1 MRKSLRTSLL
11 LIGLFFAAWLPRV
24 VALETFVTID
34 ERKWLARSANF
45 YQALSQGDWA
55 ATFQREHPGVTVMWA
70 GLLGLLQRFPTYA
83 QVAPGQFAWD
93 REYIEAWLLQT
104 SDHTPLELLAA
115 GRWWVTLLIALTIVF
130 SYFPLRKLCGHTTAF
145 WAALYLAWSPFF
157 IALSRQLH
165 PDGLA
170 ASFMLLALL
179 LFLAWLYGEH
189 APALSSRPSVRDEGH
204 DNGEHDRGQRRY
216 LIASGVVMGLAWLT
230 KTPAIFL
237 VPTGALLVGWQ
248 VVQLHR
254 KGLRLSLSTPGLK
267 SLLLGYVG
275 WGMLATL
282 TFALLWPAMWFDP
295 LGTLRRMSVEMG
307 VYVERHTTVNYF
319 LGQPIDDPGLFFY
332 PVAFLWRA
340 TPATLIGLIAALVY
354 GWRRQ
359 GILAQPKIRQA
370 AGALAVFALVL
381 ALGMSIGAKKFDRYM
396 LPSLLALDIIA
407 LFGWLCLLQPL
418 TARRQT
424 WLPNRIFPITQWR
437 KAPATRSS
445 NHLITLSLILL
456 LHALPGF
463 LHYPYYLTYFNPLLG
478 GSATAPAV
486 LFVGWGE
493 GLEEAAAWLNEQPN
507 AEGLRVLAW
516 YVDGPFSYYFPGQAV
531 SLGQESPLL
540 WFDIDYAVLYINQWQ
555 RQLPSPAVIDYFQ
568 QQTPVH
574 TVRFRGLELARI
586 YDMRAVALP
595 DFVEI
600 GKSSAAD
607 FSGQIRLL
615 AYEFPKAPVQ
625 PGDQFLSTLYL
636 QSLAPMTTNYNILM
650 RLVGQD
656 GTEIWRGE
664 GWPWGAPTRDWPV
677 REIRPDGHTV
687 TIPPDAAAGL
697 YRFEVSV
704 YDPATLDP
712 LSVTPLESDQPLATA
727 TREVALLSVGILPA
741 APASST
747 PAWQM
752 SENFALTATG
762 LPQQLAPGAELTFQL
777 LWESL
782 TATATDYTVFVHV
795 VNYEGVTVAQQ
806 DTPPLAGFAPTRLWE
821 PGLRLVDPYRLTLPA
836 DLPAGEYRVR
846 VGLYTLAHGRLPVSQ
861 NNIVIGDFATLG
873 SFTVAAPGTK

>member
-1 MRKSLRTSLL
+1 LL

-727 TREVALLSVGILPA
+727 TREVALLSVGTLPA